1 MLQGWGLLITKDVI
15 MLNAEE
21 GAIFKFLGF
30 LRPITRMGH
39 WLCWMLLKGLVEV
52 VK

>member
-21 GAIFKFLGF
+21 EGAILKFLGF

-39 WLCWMLLKGLVEV
+39 WLWMLLKGLVEV

>member
-1 MLQGWGLLITKDVI
+1 MLQGWGLLIAKDVI
-15 MLNAEE
+15 MLDAEE
-21 GAIFKFLGF
+21 GAILKFLGF

-39 WLCWMLLKGLVEV
+39 WLWVLLKGLMEV

>member
-21 GAIFKFLGF
+21 GAILKLLGF

-39 WLCWMLLKGLVEV
+39 
-52 VK
+52 

>member
-1 MLQGWGLLITKDVI
+1 MLQRRSLLITKDVI
-15 MLNAEE
+15 MLDAEE
-21 GAIFKFLGF
+21 RAILKFLGF

-39 WLCWMLLKGLVEV
+39 WLWMLLKGLVEV

>member
-21 GAIFKFLGF
+21 GAILKLLGF

-39 WLCWMLLKGLVEV
+39 WLWMLLKGLVEV

>member
-21 GAIFKFLGF
+21 GTILKFLGF

-39 WLCWMLLKGLVEV
+39 WLWMLLKGLVKV
-52 VK
+52 VE